1 MPDTRIYTDTVPD
14 DGSTPVMA
22 LRRLAQNLEAHML
35 AHRMEAT
42 SVSHAHSVVG
52 TDRYVTCMAVLTP
65 RA

>member
-1 MPDTRIYTDTVPD
+1 MSTTRIYTDTVLD
-14 DGSTPVMA
+14 DDTTPVVAVRM
-22 LRRLAQNLEAHML
+22 LAQNLEAHL
-35 AHRMEAT
+35 FSHRMEAV